1 MDVERA
7 VLKAGVTL
15 AALFAVYQGTQG
27 MQEFAKQRSE
37 KAHQEAQAQQ
47 VEREKK
53 EQAEGYI
60 ESLRVKE
67 AERRRSEAAS
77 FAPNKTSQHA
87 PNPTRA
93 VYQAESNR

>member
-7 VLKAGVTL
+7 VLKAGVTV
-15 AALFAVYQGTQG
+15 AAMFAIYQGMQG
-27 MQEFAKQRSE
+27 MQEFAKARSE

-47 VEREKK
+47 TEREKK

-67 AERRRSEAAS
+67 AERRRSEAS
-77 FAPNKTSQHA
+77 TFDPGETSQDAHN
-87 PNPTRA
+87 PNAGWRS
-93 VYQAESNR
+93 QERS

>member
-37 KAHQEAQAQQ
+37 KASQEAQALQI
-47 VEREKK
+47 EREKK
-53 EQAEGYI
+53 ERTEGYI

-77 FAPNKTSQHA
+77 FNPGETSQDK
-87 PNPTRA
+87 PNPNA
-93 VYQAESNR
+93 G

>member
-1 MDVERA
+1 MPEGSEERRNMDVERA

-27 MQEFAKQRSE
+27 MQELAKQRSE
-37 KAHQEAQAQQ
+37 KAHQEAHEQQ
-47 VEREKK
+47 MEQEKK

-67 AERRRSEAAS
+67 AERRRPDS
-77 FAPNKTSQHA
+77 H
-87 PNPTRA
+87 
-93 VYQAESNR
+93 

>member
-7 VLKAGVTL
+7 VLKAGVTV
-15 AALFAVYQGTQG
+15 AAMFAIYQGTQG
-27 MQEFAKQRSE
+27 MQNFAKARSE
-37 KAHQEAQAQQ
+37 KAHQEVQAQL
-47 VEREKK
+47 ERQKK

-77 FAPNKTSQHA
+77 SVPSETDEDS
-87 PNPTRA
+87 PNPNGNIDHT
-93 VYQAESNR
+93 ESS